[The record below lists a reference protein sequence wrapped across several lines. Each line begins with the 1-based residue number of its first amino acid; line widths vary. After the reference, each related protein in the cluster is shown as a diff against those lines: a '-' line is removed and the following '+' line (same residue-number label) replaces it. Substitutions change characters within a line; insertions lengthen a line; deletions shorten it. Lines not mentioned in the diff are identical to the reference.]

1 MLSQY
6 GEDKGLTADKTRRL
20 QAQVK
25 ALLGLS

>member
-6 GEDKGLTADKTRRL
+6 GEDKGLTAGKSRRF

-25 ALLGLS
+25 PLLGLS